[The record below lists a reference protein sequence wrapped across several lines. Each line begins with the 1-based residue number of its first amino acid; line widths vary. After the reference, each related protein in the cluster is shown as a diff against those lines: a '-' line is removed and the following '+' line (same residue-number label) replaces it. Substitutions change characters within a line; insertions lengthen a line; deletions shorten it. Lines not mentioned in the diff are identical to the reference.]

1 MAKVTYAES
10 EVEDSED
17 EQAPR
22 KNGRRG
28 KPKKALGKGEKKKAS
43 RAYNSDSEEFELDL
57 NSQDDDD
64 DEDDDDESFK
74 GGTEDDLLSSAKK
87 PASKKVSSAKKPAF
101 KKVCIVLFRLILQNL
116 CMLCSLFASYL
127 HSIGIIFCKE
137 TC

>member
-1 MAKVTYAES
+1 MH
-10 EVEDSED
+10 
-17 EQAPR
+17 
-22 KNGRRG
+22 
-28 KPKKALGKGEKKKAS
+28 
-43 RAYNSDSEEFELDL
+43 NSDSEEFELDL
-57 NSQDDDD
+57 NSDD